1 MMTENIANYQAERH
15 AFRELLQPGC
25 DRRILLF
32 EGKSGNGKSTL
43 LNHCRAHIPK
53 ESHHVPLDLRG
64 TSLSLAGLFFKMIR
78 QLKTE
83 KFQYFA
89 DKVAEL
95 SGRSAVELKN
105 AALWGNE
112 NQINVAL
119 QGGGNLSRE
128 ERLAALTHA
137 WFSDMQA
144 MQRHCVVIMDTFE
157 QANNEMKEWVS
168 GEFLTE
174 VANSENL
181 RVTVAGQSVPDVSRI
196 EWSYCCQKWILDG
209 VREAKHWLPV
219 VETLGKTIPSVEP
232 FGFLQ
237 GICSA
242 FEGDPAKII
251 DFIKKLPAKS

>member
-1 MMTENIANYQAERH
+1 MTENIANYHEERH
-15 AFRELLQPGC
+15 AFCELLQPEC
-25 DRRILLF
+25 ERRILLF
-32 EGKSGNGKSTL
+32 EGKSGSGKSTL
-43 LNHCRAHIPK
+43 LNHCRTHIPK
-53 ESHHVPLDLRG
+53 DSYHISADLRG
-64 TSLSLAGLFFKMIR
+64 TNSSLAGLFFKMTR
-78 QLKTE
+78 QLKKERFTA
-83 KFQYFA
+83 FT

-95 SGRSAVELKN
+95 SGRSTSVELKN
-105 AALWGNE
+105 AVQWGNE

-196 EWSYCCQKWILDG
+196 EWSHCCEKWTLYG
-209 VREAKHWLPV
+209 VKEAKHWLPV
-219 VETLGKTIPSVEP
+219 VEALGKTIPSVEP